1 MSMYRQKSMYCPGLF
16 ADTLRRV
23 IEETGISHRHMNKQ
37 PTRVI
42 YISGSGRSGTTVLND
57 ILDTVDGVAVFGEI
71 WGTWSS
77 AMDLSH
83 LCGCG
88 VLFADCEIWSDVA
101 GSHIPRDEIKETNA
115 RLMATC
121 QIRRVWRESNLHSED
136 DLVAFAETVSGVYRS
151 LASASG
157 AGTVVDSSKTTAFA
171 LLAGSA
177 SDVDMR
183 IVHIIRDPRA
193 VVASWSKQKAVEYGT
208 HVASLD
214 SRKLSGILRRWI
226 FFNTV
231 GLWRLRRKYPTLIL
245 KMEDLVA
252 DPEGTLDAIRVFAEI
267 DHSKRLVNEDGT
279 ITIGGAHSVSG
290 NPGRFAK
297 GPTRLRA
304 EETWR
309 TELPLWKRVFV
320 TVVTYPVM
328 LRYGYRVLAKPAS
341 RAPSAAIPH

>member
-1 MSMYRQKSMYCPGLF
+1 MSMHLQKSMYCPDSF
-16 ADTLRRV
+16 ADTFRRV
-23 IEETGISHRHMNKQ
+23 IKESGISQRHMNKQ

-42 YISGSGRSGTTVLND
+42 YISGSERSGTTVLND
-57 ILDTVDGVAVFGEI
+57 ILDTVDGVAAFGEI

-77 AMDLSH
+77 AMDPTH

-88 VLFADCEIWSDVA
+88 VLLSECEVWSEVA

-121 QIRRVWRESNLHSED
+121 QIHRVWRESNLRNEED
-136 DLVAFAETVSGVYRS
+136 IVAFAETVSGVYRS

-157 AGTVVDSSKTTAFA
+157 VDTVVDSSKTTAFA

-231 GLWRLRRKYPTLIL
+231 GLWRLKRKYPTLVI

-252 DPEGTLDAIRVFAEI
+252 DPAGTLDTIRAFAEI
-267 DHSKRLVNEDGT
+267 DQSKNMVNEDGT

-309 TELPLWKRVFV
+309 TELPLWKQVFV
-320 TVVTYPVM
+320 TVITYPVM
-328 LRYGYRVLAKPAS
+328 LRYGYRAWAKPAS
-341 RAPSAAIPH
+341 HGPRAATAR